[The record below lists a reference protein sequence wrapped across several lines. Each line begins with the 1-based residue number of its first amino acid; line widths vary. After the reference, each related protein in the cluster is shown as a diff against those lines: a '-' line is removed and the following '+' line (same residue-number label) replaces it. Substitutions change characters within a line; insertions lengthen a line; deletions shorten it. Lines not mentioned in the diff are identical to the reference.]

1 MLRGMA
7 SRDSYLDQLRSVPMM
22 SAFSKKELTKVAR
35 ATDEVHVKAG
45 REIVHEGK
53 AGHEC
58 YVVLKGKA
66 DVVLKGKAI
75 ATFGPGDHFGELAL
89 LDGGPRTASV
99 VAKTDMDLLVLG
111 QREFLALLEEIPGL
125 SRKIMGNLAS
135 QIRRLDDTLYD

>member
-1 MLRGMA
+1 
-7 SRDSYLDQLRSVPMM
+7 MM
-22 SAFSKKELTKVAR
+22 SAFSKKELGKVAK

-45 REIVHEGK
+45 REIVHEGN

-66 DVVLKGKAI
+66 DVERGGKQI

-99 VAKTDMDLLVLG
+99 VAQTDMDLLVLG

-125 SRKIMGNLAS
+125 SRKIMGNLAG
-135 QIRRLDDTLYD
+135 QVRRLDDTLYG